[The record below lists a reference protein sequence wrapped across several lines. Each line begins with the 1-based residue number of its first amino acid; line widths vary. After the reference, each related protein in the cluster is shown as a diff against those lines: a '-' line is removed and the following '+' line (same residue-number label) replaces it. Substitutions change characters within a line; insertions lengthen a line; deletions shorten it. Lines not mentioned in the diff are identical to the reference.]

1 MVKFKNLSIK
11 IESFINKDYYNRK
24 LMKKAEQVYREMLYQ
39 SMEKNNQVL
48 KQSELS
54 KKLGLSLSTVNLA
67 VKKLERMSA
76 VRIGKMNLKVIDPKK
91 ILYLWASMRNLE
103 KDIIYQ
109 TRAEMPV
116 REIEKNLPD
125 ATYAAYT
132 AYKLRFKD
140 TPADYSE
147 VYVYA
152 DEQELE
158 EIRKRFPQ
166 SQKSPNLYI
175 LKKDQNMKLYHKTG
189 TIAQIFA
196 DLWNIKEWYARE
208 FLKALEEKIS
218 LEK

>member
-1 MVKFKNLSIK
+1 MTKFKNLSIK
-11 IESFINKDYYNRK
+11 IESFINKDNYNRK
-24 LMKKAEQVYREMLYQ
+24 LMKKAEQVYREILHQ
-39 SMEKNNQVL
+39 SMEKNNKVL

-54 KKLGLSLSTVNLA
+54 KKLGFSLSTINLA

-76 VRIGKMNLKVIDPKK
+76 VRIGKMNLKVIDIKK

-125 ATYAAYT
+125 TTYAAYT
-132 AYKLRFKD
+132 AYKLKFKD

-152 DEQELE
+152 SEQELE
-158 EIRKRFPQ
+158 EIKKRFPQ
-166 SQKSPNLYI
+166 SQNAPNLYV
-175 LKKDQNMKLYHKTG
+175 LKKDQNMKLYQKTG
-189 TIAQIFA
+189 TAAQIFV
-196 DLWNIKEWYARE
+196 DLWNIKEWYARD
-208 FLKALEEKIS
+208 FLKALEEKIN